1 MSFILVTYGYN
12 QYSIFNTNTSTPTL
26 IDNMK
31 TVALNNIIKL
41 LNSKDSSLQKEIE
54 SSLKEEENL
63 NKMLKAH
70 EQDLKIEEDKYNE
83 AKKALEDKIKKEE
96 KKKEKEKEKEETEKK
111 NAKDKGKEKKETA
124 TKKKEDTKNIE
135 DQLDNK
141 AIVALQEKIQD
152 VQNQLTTLNNNKEIK
167 MDKKKKLGEILI
179 HFKKQNKSK
188 MKLII
193 DLIDSNGEV
202 MNLNEN
208 LESLA
213 NEILENKTV
222 YELNYI
228 KIPDEEKIEEK
239 KKEEKKEEEKKE
251 EEKKEEK
258 KKEEK
263 KDKKNEE
270 QTIPTLEPLKFDG
283 YCMRSIEEDAEFEE
297 DDKNKD
303 KKDKK
308 GNKKK

>member
-1 MSFILVTYGYN
+1 
-12 QYSIFNTNTSTPTL
+12 
-26 IDNMK
+26 MK

-83 AKKALEDKIKKEE
+83 AKKALEEKIRKEE
-96 KKKEKEKEKEETEKK
+96 KKKEKEEAEKK

-141 AIVALQEKIQD
+141 AILALQEKIQD
-152 VQNQLTTLNNNKEIK
+152 VQNQLSTLNNNKEIK

-251 EEKKEEK
+251 KIKEK
-258 KKEEK
+258 KKK
-263 KDKKNEE
+263 KKKN
-270 QTIPTLEPLKFDG
+270 QIQN
-283 YCMRSIEEDAEFEE
+283 YII
-297 DDKNKD
+297 
-303 KKDKK
+303 
-308 GNKKK
+308 

>member
-1 MSFILVTYGYN
+1 
-12 QYSIFNTNTSTPTL
+12 
-26 IDNMK
+26 
-31 TVALNNIIKL
+31 
-41 LNSKDSSLQKEIE
+41 
-54 SSLKEEENL
+54 
-63 NKMLKAH
+63 
-70 EQDLKIEEDKYNE
+70 
-83 AKKALEDKIKKEE
+83 
-96 KKKEKEKEKEETEKK
+96 
-111 NAKDKGKEKKETA
+111 
-124 TKKKEDTKNIE
+124 
-135 DQLDNK
+135 
-141 AIVALQEKIQD
+141 
-152 VQNQLTTLNNNKEIK
+152 

-239 KKEEKKEEEKKE
+239 KKEEKK
-251 EEKKEEK
+251 
-258 KKEEK
+258 
-263 KDKKNEE
+263 DKKNEE

-283 YCMRSIEEDAEFEE
+283 YCVRTIEEDSTYEE
-297 DDKNKD
+297 SEPKD
-303 KKDKK
+303 KGKK
-308 GNKKK
+308 APKKK

>member
-83 AKKALEDKIKKEE
+83 AKKALEEKIRKEE
-96 KKKEKEKEKEETEKK
+96 KKKEKEEAEKK

-167 MDKKKKLGEILI
+167 MDKKKK
-179 HFKKQNKSK
+179 N
-188 MKLII
+188 
-193 DLIDSNGEV
+193 
-202 MNLNEN
+202 
-208 LESLA
+208 
-213 NEILENKTV
+213 
-222 YELNYI
+222 
-228 KIPDEEKIEEK
+228 
-239 KKEEKKEEEKKE
+239 
-251 EEKKEEK
+251 
-258 KKEEK
+258 
-263 KDKKNEE
+263 
-270 QTIPTLEPLKFDG
+270 
-283 YCMRSIEEDAEFEE
+283 
-297 DDKNKD
+297 
-303 KKDKK
+303 
-308 GNKKK
+308 

>member
-283 YCMRSIEEDAEFEE
+283 YCVRTIEEDSTYEE
-297 DDKNKD
+297 SEPKD
-303 KKDKK
+303 KGKK
-308 GNKKK
+308 APKKK

>member
-83 AKKALEDKIKKEE
+83 AKKALEEKIRKEE
-96 KKKEKEKEKEETEKK
+96 KKKEKEEAEKK

-141 AIVALQEKIQD
+141 AILALQEKIQD
-152 VQNQLTTLNNNKEIK
+152 VQNQLSTLNNNKEIK

-188 MKLII
+188 MNLTI

-202 MNLNEN
+202 MNINDN

-213 NEILENKTV
+213 NEFLENKTA

-228 KIPDEEKIEEK
+228 NIPDEEKKRRK
-239 KKEEKKEEEKKE
+239 KKEEKKEENKE

-263 KDKKNEE
+263 KDKKSEE
-270 QTIPTLEPLKFDG
+270 IPVPTLEPLKFDG
-283 YCMRSIEEDAEFEE
+283 YCVRTIEEDSTYEE
-297 DDKNKD
+297 SEPKD
-303 KKDKK
+303 KGKK
-308 GNKKK
+308 APKKK

>member
-83 AKKALEDKIKKEE
+83 AKKALEEKIRKEE
-96 KKKEKEKEKEETEKK
+96 KKKEKEEAEKK

-135 DQLDNK
+135 EQLDNK
-141 AIVALQEKIQD
+141 AILALQEKIQD
-152 VQNQLTTLNNNKEIK
+152 VQNQLSTLNNNKEIK

-188 MKLII
+188 MNLTI
-193 DLIDSNGEV
+193 DLIDSNGDPV
-202 MNLNEN
+202 NINDN

-213 NEILENKTV
+213 NEFLENKTV

-228 KIPDEEKIEEK
+228 KLPEEEQKIEEK
-239 KKEEKKEEEKKE
+239 KEENKEEDKKDD
-251 EEKKEEK
+251 K

-270 QTIPTLEPLKFDG
+270 PPVPTLEPLKFDG
-283 YCMRSIEEDAEFEE
+283 YCVRTIEEDSTYEE
-297 DDKNKD
+297 SEPKD
-303 KKDKK
+303 KGKK
-308 GNKKK
+308 AAKKK

>member
-83 AKKALEDKIKKEE
+83 AKKVLEDKIRKEE
-96 KKKEKEKEKEETEKK
+96 KKKEKEEAEKK

-124 TKKKEDTKNIE
+124 TKKKEDTKSIE

-141 AIVALQEKIQD
+141 AIVALQEKLTEN
-152 VQNQLTTLNNNKEIK
+152 QNQLNNLIKNKDIK
-167 MDKKKKLGEILI
+167 SDKKKKLEEILI
-179 HFKKQNKSK
+179 DFKKKNKDKVNLKIELFDSK
-188 MKLII
+188 
-193 DLIDSNGEV
+193 GETV
-202 MNLNEN
+202 NINEN
-208 LESLA
+208 VESIA
-213 NEILENKTV
+213 NEFLLDKTV
-222 YELNYI
+222 FELYYFKYPEI
-228 KIPDEEKIEEK
+228 KKKEEKKKEKKKEEKKKEEK
-239 KKEEKKEEEKKE
+239 KKEEKKEEENLE
-251 EEKKEEK
+251 
-258 KKEEK
+258 
-263 KDKKNEE
+263 
-270 QTIPTLEPLKFDG
+270 PTLEPLKFDG

-308 GNKKK
+308 ANKKK

>member
-83 AKKALEDKIKKEE
+83 AKKVLEDKIRKEE
-96 KKKEKEKEKEETEKK
+96 KKKEKEEAEKK

-124 TKKKEDTKNIE
+124 TKKKEDTKSIE

-188 MKLII
+188 MNLTI

-202 MNLNEN
+202 MNINDN

-213 NEILENKTV
+213 NEFLENKTV

-228 KIPDEEKIEEK
+228 KIPEEEKKEEK
-239 KKEEKKEEEKKE
+239 KKEEKKEENKE

-263 KDKKNEE
+263 KDKKTEE
-270 QTIPTLEPLKFDG
+270 PPVPTLEPLKFDG
-283 YCMRSIEEDAEFEE
+283 YCVRTIEEDSTYEE
-297 DDKNKD
+297 SEPKD
-303 KKDKK
+303 KGKK
-308 GNKKK
+308 APKKK

>member
-83 AKKALEDKIKKEE
+83 AKKALEEKIRKEE
-96 KKKEKEKEKEETEKK
+96 KKKEKEEAEKK

-124 TKKKEDTKNIE
+124 TKKKEDTKSIE

-167 MDKKKKLGEILI
+167 MDKKKKIRRN
-179 HFKKQNKSK
+179 FNS
-188 MKLII
+188 
-193 DLIDSNGEV
+193 
-202 MNLNEN
+202 
-208 LESLA
+208 
-213 NEILENKTV
+213 
-222 YELNYI
+222 
-228 KIPDEEKIEEK
+228 
-239 KKEEKKEEEKKE
+239 
-251 EEKKEEK
+251 
-258 KKEEK
+258 
-263 KDKKNEE
+263 
-270 QTIPTLEPLKFDG
+270 F
-283 YCMRSIEEDAEFEE
+283 
-297 DDKNKD
+297 
-303 KKDKK
+303 
-308 GNKKK
+308 